1 MGTIKQATY
10 GDENSSTDITESLVK
25 MFRPNKYIDVKVG
38 PQLLETRE
46 AGPATKLNQA
56 EKDEIRKQAEQSC
69 GNALD
74 DDCMK
79 STQESLK
86 ASKLQEKSREE
97 ASKPIVG
104 ERLTVTVVDA
114 RGKDKK
120 LVIPKDHPF
129 RFGNAGK
136 ASDNELTKAYDEFQ
150 KAFTFEKLGS
160 LFGTFLFYFIWVF
173 GTVFTWVA
181 LGKSFTLPDG
191 KVINPGDYTWLKY
204 VGTGIAVATAGYGGF
219 SVVLLVWMILG
230 AKHYMIERSLL
241 LSKQ

>member
-38 PQLLETRE
+38 PQLLETRD
-46 AGPATKLNQA
+46 AGPATKLNDS
-56 EKDEIRKQAEQSC
+56 EKEEIRKQAEQSC

-79 STQESLK
+79 STQESLRS
-86 ASKLQEKSREE
+86 SKLQEKSREQ
-97 ASKPIVG
+97 AGSPIVG

-114 RGKDKK
+114 RGKEKK
-120 LVIPKDHPF
+120 LVVPKDHDF

-136 ASDNELTKAYDEFQ
+136 SRDNEMTKAYDEFQ
-150 KAFTFEKLGS
+150 KTFTFAKLGS

-173 GTVFTWVA
+173 GTAFTWVA
-181 LGKSFTLPDG
+181 LGKSYALPNG
-191 KVINPGDYTWLKY
+191 KVISPSDYTWLKY
-204 VGTGIAVATAGYGGF
+204 VGTIIAVATAGYGGF
-219 SVVLLVWMILG
+219 GVVLLVWIIMG
-230 AKHYMIERSLL
+230 AKHYIAERSLL
-241 LSKQ
+241 FTKQ